1 MARLASDFFVSALLN
16 NAQAR
21 GIFGGVIAKG
31 FSTAGAVHIVCY
43 DQSDGCYVIYSPAP
57 QVSIDDDSQPVGGR
71 MFEQRRH
78 FETYGDLQKFVEAE
92 KRFDNDLWVVE
103 LEAPVTACEGLFSIV
118 DASA

>member
-1 MARLASDFFVSALLN
+1 MARLTSDLFVSALLN

-43 DQSDGCYVIYSPAP
+43 NPSDGCYTIYSPAP
-57 QVSIDDDSQPVGGR
+57 QVTLDEDQPPVGGR
-71 MFEQRRH
+71 AFEYRRS
-78 FETYGDLQKFVEAE
+78 FEAYGLLQEFVEAE

-103 LEAPVTACEGLFSIV
+103 LEAPASACDGLFSII
-118 DASA
+118 DSTD

>member
-1 MARLASDFFVSALLN
+1 MARLTSDFFVSALLN

-43 DQSDGCYVIYSPAP
+43 DQSDGGYTIYSPAP
-57 QVSIDDDSQPVGGR
+57 QVTIDDDREQVGGR
-71 MFEQRRH
+71 AFELRRR
-78 FETYGDLQKFVEAE
+78 FDTYGDLKEFVEAE

-103 LEAPVTACEGLFSIV
+103 LEAPVNVCEGLFSIV
-118 DASA
+118 DTNA